1 MMDIS
6 SFQSDVED
14 FLGLS
19 LNSNQLDAF
28 SWYCDELIAWNQRM
42 NLTAITDP
50 EEIAPKHFLDSLSC
64 MLAQDF
70 KPGGSAVDVGTGAGF
85 PGLPLKIVFP
95 QFRLVLVESIGKKVT
110 FCRHVIEQLK
120 LSEIDVVHTRAEQ
133 IGQDDGFR
141 ESFDWAFARAV
152 SSTAVLLE
160 YILPLLKVGGKAI
173 IQKGEAG
180 LVELQESTQA
190 LDVLGGEVIQILP
203 LELPRIVETRYLLVV
218 EKIAATPARYPRR
231 AGIPSKRPIR

>member
-1 MMDIS
+1 MDIS
-6 SFQSDVED
+6 SFQTEAED
-14 FLGLS
+14 YLGLS
-19 LNSNQLDAF
+19 LSSSQLDAF
-28 SWYCDELIAWNQRM
+28 SWYCDQLIAWNQRM

-50 EEIAPKHFLDSLSC
+50 EEIARKHFLDSLSC
-64 MLAQDF
+64 LLVQDF
-70 KPGGSAVDVGTGAGF
+70 KPGGRAVDIGTGAGF

-95 QFRLVLVESIGKKVT
+95 QFQFVLVESIGKKVA
-110 FCRHVIEQLK
+110 FCQHVIEQLK
-120 LSEIDVVHTRAEQ
+120 LSEIEVVHARAEQ
-133 IGQDDGFR
+133 IGQEDGFR

-152 SSTAVLLE
+152 ASMPVLLE
-160 YILPLLKVGGKAI
+160 FILPLLKVGGRAI

-180 LVELQESTQA
+180 LVELQESGQA

-218 EKIAATPARYPRR
+218 RKIAAAPARYPRR

>member
-1 MMDIS
+1 MIDTS
-6 SFQSDVED
+6 AFKRDAD
-14 FLGLS
+14 RFLGISLS
-19 LNSNQLDAF
+19 SSQLDAF
-28 SWYCDELIAWNQRM
+28 SWYSMELIDWNQRI

-50 EEIAPKHFLDSLSC
+50 DEIAPKHFLDSLSC
-64 MLAQDF
+64 MLVKDF
-70 KPGGSAVDVGTGAGF
+70 QPGGRAVDVGTGAGF

-95 QFRLVLVESIGKKVT
+95 QFQFVLVESIEKKVT
-110 FCRHVIEQLK
+110 FCQHVIKQLN
-120 LSEIDVVHTRAEQ
+120 LNEIEVVHARAEQ
-133 IGQDDGFR
+133 IGHLEGFR

-152 SSTAVLLE
+152 ASLEILLE
-160 YILPLLKVGGKAI
+160 YLLPLLKVGGKAI

-180 LVELQESTQA
+180 LVELQESAQA
-190 LDVLGGEVIQILP
+190 LDVLGGSVNQILP